1 MLTIIYYSIYAPNM
15 AQAHRWRKHIG
26 GDAVRGVSSTTKI
39 AALQQSMIHPLMQKL
54 FQMENP
60 ASYLLTLALCCLLAL
75 ACYLLTLAWLD

>member
-1 MLTIIYYSIYAPNM
+1 M

-60 ASYLLTLALCCLLAL
+60 SKMNLTSLPVQCVAGMAREVGGALSWGGRLN
-75 ACYLLTLAWLD
+75 